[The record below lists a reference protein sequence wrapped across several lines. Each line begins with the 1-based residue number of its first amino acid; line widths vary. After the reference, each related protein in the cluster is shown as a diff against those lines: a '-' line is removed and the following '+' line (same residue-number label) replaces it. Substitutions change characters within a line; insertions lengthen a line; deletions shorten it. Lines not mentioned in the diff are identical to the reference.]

1 VVEHCFLLVYICARD
16 FNTVP
21 DYWEEANSFRYK
33 KGSEMKTRVRR
44 VLSVAIFGLAVFAT
58 VENVTICYAQ
68 EHKAIPA
75 PGNRNLPF
83 SDGIVAGNTLY
94 VAGQEG
100 TDDQGKLAA
109 GGITPETKAALE
121 NIQKVVKAAGFE
133 LKDIVSVT
141 VYLADIKE
149 FPDMNKVY
157 REFMPDPK
165 PARATIQAAA
175 LVNNARVEISAIAV
189 KQK

>member
-1 VVEHCFLLVYICARD
+1 MTTI
-16 FNTVP
+16 
-21 DYWEEANSFRYK
+21 
-33 KGSEMKTRVRR
+33 KGRAVR
-44 VLSVAIFGLAVFAT
+44 LFKWTLAGGLAIAAAGS
-58 VENVTICYAQ
+58 YAQ
-68 EHKAIPA
+68 ERKSVNLSPA
-75 PGNRNLPF
+75 RGLPF

-100 TDDQGKLAA
+100 TDDSGKLAA
-109 GGITPETKAALE
+109 GGIGPETTAALA
-121 NIQKVVKAAGFE
+121 NIQSVLKAAGFE
-133 LKDIVSVT
+133 LKDVVSVT
-141 VYLADIKE
+141 VYLADIHE

-157 REFMPDPK
+157 KGVMPDPK